1 MAQQSATTE
10 RAASQV
16 GFGSVLLGFAP
27 WIVFGVLAGPS
38 TWGYAAPAGL
48 VAAVVLSGQ
57 DLRRRRFML
66 LDLAGIVFFAVIS
79 VLALVLG
86 RDQLLWLET
95 YAQVISSG
103 VLACVALGSLFLDPF
118 TAQYA
123 RRTTPPEVWDSPVF
137 QHINRVLTAVWGAA
151 FALIAVLGRLA
162 VRTPSADDW
171 LNWVLPVVLLVS
183 AVDFTRRYPDS
194 YLERRRSF
202 SPAS

>member
-1 MAQQSATTE
+1 MAQQSVTTG
-10 RAASQV
+10 RTASQV
-16 GFGSVLLGFAP
+16 GFAGVLLGFAP

-38 TWGYAAPAGL
+38 TWEYAALAGL
-48 VAAVVLSGQ
+48 LAALVLSGQ
-57 DLRRRRFML
+57 DLRRRRYML
-66 LDLAGIVFFAVIS
+66 LDMAGILFFAVIS

-95 YAQVISSG
+95 YAQVVSSG

-137 QHINRVLTAVWGAA
+137 LHINRVLTAAWGAA
-151 FALIAVLGRLA
+151 FALIAVLGWLA
-162 VRTPSADDW
+162 VRVPSASDW
-171 LNWVLPVVLLVS
+171 LNWVLPVVLLVW

-194 YLERRRSF
+194 YLGRQ
-202 SPAS
+202 